1 MKVPCHLSSSFRKPC
16 QLVLGVACI
25 VSVLESSSMPLPD
38 AGALSSSAKIG
49 CVIVFG
55 APSTRLQLL
64 TGSGAGRPQHL
75 FHPSVTVVS

>member
-1 MKVPCHLSSSFRKPC
+1 MNVPCRLSSSFRKPC
-16 QLVLGVACI
+16 QLVFVAACI
-25 VSVLESSSMPLPD
+25 VSVLEGSSMTIPA

-64 TGSGAGRPQHL
+64 TGSAAGRPQHL
-75 FHPSVTVVS
+75 FHRV

>member
-1 MKVPCHLSSSFRKPC
+1 MKVPCRLSSSFRKPC
-16 QLVLGVACI
+16 QLVLVAACI
-25 VSVLESSSMPLPD
+25 VSVLEGSSMTVLV

-55 APSTRLQLL
+55 APSARLQLL

-75 FHPSVTVVS
+75 FHRV